1 MKKVININFQ
11 GRVVPIEETAYDIL
25 KQYIDSLQQYFSA
38 EEGNDEIINDIE
50 GRIAELF
57 AETLKKGSTCITD
70 EDVDAIINSMG
81 RPADF
86 EADEINLQ
94 SKVEN
99 ENRKSQSESKGTGT
113 ERESTIPPPLN
124 RRLFRD
130 ENDKVI
136 AGVCAGLAN
145 YFNIDRVVVRVLF
158 VIFFGALFIPYLI
171 LWVAVPSTAST
182 VIGSMRKRLYRDPE
196 NSMIG
201 GVCSGIAHYFNINVW
216 IPRVLF
222 LIPFISFLFRW
233 THFGPWNF
241 PNIVNFSFSP
251 GATIIYIIL
260 WIAIPEAKS
269 TSEKLEMKGEKV
281 DLNSIK
287 STIQQ
292 DMVGVKD
299 RAKKFGEEVKERAQ
313 EIGASLSQ
321 RGRSTASEAST
332 VARRSSGGL
341 GRVIV
346 VLFKIFA
353 YFIVGIIV
361 FSLVVS
367 LLSIGVVFA
376 GFLPYK
382 VYLINEGWQ
391 TVFLW
396 GTLLLFIWVPVIGII
411 TWLIRRIAN
420 TKSHSNFMTYT
431 FIALW
436 TLGWA
441 CMILLVSSLTKD
453 FGSNNIPKEE
463 MVQLINPGVD
473 KLEIKN
479 EKNSNDFIRNRWWRF
494 EPFANVDDDTVFL
507 KNVEIKVVK
516 STNDSFSVKMF
527 RVSNGSNRAEANV
540 LANKINYPI
549 YQKDSTLFLGSGIAI
564 TPQEKFRN
572 QEVYITVAVPVGKR
586 IKIDKYVGWDNN
598 GGFHFGNGFDEYDW
612 RNYNNNNDNSDEYD
626 WDHNV
631 EYIMTETGLKRV
643 HPDPNENDDNEIT
656 VPQNNQRQ
664 PQDST
669 YRYQQPNQQK
679 DSVKK
684 ISASAVEKENTN
696 IKTVSTLFMQRFLI

>member
-25 KQYIDSLQQYFSA
+25 KQYIESLQQYFSA
-38 EEGNDEIINDIE
+38 EEGSDEIINDIE

-57 AETLKKGSTCITD
+57 SETLKKGSTCITD
-70 EDVDAIINSMG
+70 DDVEAIINSMG

-99 ENRKSQSESKGTGT
+99 EQRKSQSESTRAGN
-113 ERESTIPPPLN
+113 ERESIPPPLSH
-124 RRLFRD
+124 RLYRD

-158 VIFFGALFIPYLI
+158 VIFFGALFLPYLI

-182 VIGSMRKRLYRDPE
+182 VIGSTRKRLYRDPE

-201 GVCSGIAHYFNINVW
+201 GVCSGISHYFNINVW

-222 LIPFISFLFRW
+222 LIPFISFLFNW
-233 THFGPWNF
+233 SHIGPWSF
-241 PNIVNFSFSP
+241 PNFINFSFSP
-251 GATIIYIIL
+251 SATIIYIIL

-292 DMVGVKD
+292 DMAGVKD

-313 EIGASLSQ
+313 EIGANIGQKS
-321 RGRSTASEAST
+321 RTTANEA
-332 VARRSSGGL
+332 VNIGRRSGGGL
-341 GRVIV
+341 GKVIV
-346 VLFKIFA
+346 LLFKIFA
-353 YFIVGIIV
+353 YFIVGSIV
-361 FSLVVS
+361 VTLVLG
-367 LLSIGVVFA
+367 LLSIGVAFA

-382 VYLINEGWQ
+382 VYLLNDGWQ

-411 TWLIRRIAN
+411 TWIIRRIAN

-441 CMILLVSSLTKD
+441 SMILLLSSVSKD
-453 FGSNNIPKEE
+453 FRSHNSPKEQV
-463 MVQLINPGVD
+463 VQLVNPGVD
-473 KLEIKN
+473 YLEVKN
-479 EKNSNDFIRNRWWRF
+479 VNSPNDFINSRWWRF
-494 EPFANVDDDTVFL
+494 EPFASLDEDTIFV
-507 KNVEIKVVK
+507 NNIAIKIVK
-516 STNDSFSVKMF
+516 SKTDSFSVKMLK
-527 RVSNGSNRAEANV
+527 VANGNSREQANA

-549 YQKDSTLFLGSGIAI
+549 FQEDSILFLNKGIPI
-564 TPQEKFRN
+564 TPQDKFRN
-572 QEVYITVAVPVGKR
+572 QEVFVTIAVPVGKR
-586 IKIDKYVGWDNN
+586 IKIDRNIGWHNI
-598 GGFHFGNGFDEYDW
+598 GEFHFGSEFDKYNWKYD
-612 RNYNNNNDNSDEYD
+612 NDNDNFD
-626 WDHNV
+626 WDENV

-643 HPDPNENDDNEIT
+643 HPDPDDMEDDDFRNENNIPQHNQNES
-656 VPQNNQRQ
+656 
-664 PQDST
+664 QDST

-679 DSVKK
+679 DTVKK
-684 ISASAVEKENTN
+684 ISASSVGYDNGN
-696 IKTVSTLFMQRFLI
+696 IKNISTLFIQRFLI

>member
-25 KQYIDSLQQYFSA
+25 KQYIESLQQYFSA

-57 AETLKKGSTCITD
+57 SETLKKGSTCITD
-70 EDVDAIINSMG
+70 DDVDAIINSMG

-99 ENRKSQSESKGTGT
+99 ENRKSQSDTKGAGT
-113 ERESTIPPPLN
+113 ERESTIPPPPHH
-124 RRLFRD
+124 RLYRD
-130 ENDKVI
+130 ENDKVV

-182 VIGSMRKRLYRDPE
+182 VIGSTRKRLYRDPE

-241 PNIVNFSFSP
+241 PNIDNFSFSP

-313 EIGASLSQ
+313 EIGASISQ
-321 RGRSTASEAST
+321 RSRSAAGEAAS
-332 VARRSSGGL
+332 VGRRSSGGL
-341 GRVIV
+341 GKVIV
-346 VLFKIFA
+346 LLFKIFA
-353 YFIVGIIV
+353 YFIVGTIV
-361 FSLVVS
+361 VSLVIS

-382 VYLINEGWQ
+382 VYLINDGWQ
-391 TVFLW
+391 TFFLW

-411 TWLIRRIAN
+411 TWIIRRIAN

-453 FGSNNIPKEE
+453 FGSNNSPKEE
-463 MVQLINPGVD
+463 IVQLVNPGVD

-479 EKNSNDFIRNRWWRF
+479 ETNTNDFIRSRWWKF
-494 EPFANVDDDTVFL
+494 EPFANIDDDTVFL
-507 KNVEIKVVK
+507 KNIEIKVVK
-516 STNDSFSVKMF
+516 STNDSFSVKMI
-527 RVSNGSNRAEANV
+527 RVSNGSGRAEANA

-549 YQKDSTLFLGSGIAI
+549 YQKDSTLFLGGGIAI
-564 TPQEKFRN
+564 TPQDKFRN
-572 QEVYITVAVPVGKR
+572 QEVYITVAVPIGKR
-586 IKIDKYVGWDNN
+586 IKIDRSVGWNDNS
-598 GGFHFGNGFDEYDW
+598 GFHFGNSFDENDW
-612 RNYNNNNDNSDEYD
+612 RNYNSSDDYD

-631 EYIMTETGLKRV
+631 EYIMTETGLKKV
-643 HPDPNENDDNEIT
+643 HPDPDDNDNNDQNENT
-656 VPQNNQRQ
+656 VPPVPKQ

-684 ISASAVEKENTN
+684 ISASAMEKENTN
-696 IKTVSTLFMQRFLI
+696 IKTITTLFMQRFLI

>member
-25 KQYIDSLQQYFSA
+25 KQYIESLQQYFSA

-57 AETLKKGSTCITD
+57 SETLKKGSTCITD

-99 ENRKSQSESKGTGT
+99 ENRKSQSDSKGAGP
-113 ERESTIPPPLN
+113 ERESTIPPPPHH
-124 RRLFRD
+124 RLYRD
-130 ENDKVI
+130 ENDKVV

-182 VIGSMRKRLYRDPE
+182 VIGSTRKRLYRDPE

-222 LIPFISFLFRW
+222 LIPFISILFRW

-313 EIGASLSQ
+313 EIGASISQ
-321 RGRSTASEAST
+321 RSRTAATEAT
-332 VARRSSGGL
+332 AVGRRSGGGL
-341 GRVIV
+341 GKVIV
-346 VLFKIFA
+346 LLFKIFA
-353 YFIVGIIV
+353 YFIVGTIV
-361 FSLVVS
+361 VSLVIS

-382 VYLINEGWQ
+382 VYLLNDGWQ
-391 TVFLW
+391 TFFLW

-411 TWLIRRIAN
+411 TWIIRRIAK
-420 TKSHSNFMTYT
+420 TKSHSNLMTYS

-453 FGSNNIPKEE
+453 FGSHNTPKEQ
-463 MVQLINPGVD
+463 VIQLANPGVD
-473 KLEIKN
+473 KLEIRN
-479 EKNSNDFIRNRWWRF
+479 ASNTNDFISSRWWKF
-494 EPFANVDDDTVFL
+494 EPFSNLDEDTVFI
-507 KNVEIKVVK
+507 KNIDIKIVK
-516 STNDSFSVKMF
+516 SANDSFSVKMF
-527 RVSNGSNRAEANV
+527 RLSNGATREQANA
-540 LANKINYPI
+540 LANKIDYTI
-549 YQKDSTLFLGSGIAI
+549 YQKDSTLFLGGGIAI

-572 QEVYITVAVPVGKR
+572 QEVYITIAVPVGKR
-586 IKIDKYVGWDNN
+586 IKIDRNTGWNNN
-598 GGFHFGNGFDEYDW
+598 GGFHFGSDFDNYDW
-612 RNYNNNNDNSDEYD
+612 RNNSDDYDYD
-626 WDHNV
+626 WDQNV
-631 EYIMTETGLKRV
+631 EYIMTENGLKKV
-643 HPDPNENDDNEIT
+643 HPDPDDNNNENMIPPVQPIN
-656 VPQNNQRQ
+656 

-669 YRYQQPNQQK
+669 YKYQQPNKQQ

-684 ISASAVEKENTN
+684 ISASVVEYDEKN
-696 IKTVSTLFMQRFLI
+696 IKSVTMLFMQRFLI

>member
-25 KQYIDSLQQYFSA
+25 KQYIESLQQYFSA

-57 AETLKKGSTCITD
+57 SETLKKGSTCITD

-99 ENRKSQSESKGTGT
+99 ENRKSQSDSKGAGP
-113 ERESTIPPPLN
+113 ERESTIPPPPHH
-124 RRLFRD
+124 RLYRD
-130 ENDKVI
+130 ENDKVV

-182 VIGSMRKRLYRDPE
+182 VIGSTRKRLYRDPE

-222 LIPFISFLFRW
+222 LIPFISILFRW

-313 EIGASLSQ
+313 EIGASISQ
-321 RGRSTASEAST
+321 RSRSAAGEATS
-332 VARRSSGGL
+332 VGRRSGGGL
-341 GRVIV
+341 GKVIV
-346 VLFKIFA
+346 LLFKIFA
-353 YFIVGIIV
+353 YFIVGTIV
-361 FSLVVS
+361 VSLVIS

-382 VYLINEGWQ
+382 VYLLNDGWQ
-391 TVFLW
+391 TFFLW

-411 TWLIRRIAN
+411 TWIIRRIAK
-420 TKSHSNFMTYT
+420 TKSHSNLMTYS

-441 CMILLVSSLTKD
+441 CMIFLVSSLTKD
-453 FGSNNIPKEE
+453 FGSHNTPKEE
-463 MVQLINPGVD
+463 VIQLANPGVD

-479 EKNSNDFIRNRWWRF
+479 ESNSNDFISSRWWKF
-494 EPFANVDDDTVFL
+494 EPFSNLDEDTVFI
-507 KNVEIKVVK
+507 KNIDIKIVK
-516 STNDSFSVKMF
+516 SANDSFSVKMF
-527 RVSNGSNRAEANV
+527 RLSNGATREQANA
-540 LANKINYPI
+540 LANKIDYTI
-549 YQKDSTLFLGSGIAI
+549 YQKDSTLFLGGGIAI

-572 QEVYITVAVPVGKR
+572 QEVYITIAVPVGKR
-586 IKIDKYVGWDNN
+586 IKIDRNAGWNNN
-598 GGFHFGNGFDEYDW
+598 GGFHLGSDFDNYDW
-612 RNYNNNNDNSDEYD
+612 RNSSDDYDYD
-626 WDHNV
+626 WDQNV
-631 EYIMTETGLKRV
+631 EYIMTENGLKKV
-643 HPDPNENDDNEIT
+643 HPDPDDNNNENENIIPPGQP
-656 VPQNNQRQ
+656 VN

-669 YRYQQPNQQK
+669 YKYQQPNKQQ

-684 ISASAVEKENTN
+684 ISASVVEYDEKN
-696 IKTVSTLFMQRFLI
+696 IKSVTMLFMQRFLI